1 MKDKEKPEKVTM
13 VTTHD
18 IYSDSRKSKKDKPIL
33 TTHDLP
39 DVLPIQK
46 DYEESTLKGA
56 ITTSDVK
63 EKRENEEQKSSKP

>member
-46 DYEESTLKGA
+46 GGEESSLEKM
-56 ITTSDVK
+56 ITTKDVK
-63 EKRENEEQKSSKP
+63 EKKENEEQKSSKS